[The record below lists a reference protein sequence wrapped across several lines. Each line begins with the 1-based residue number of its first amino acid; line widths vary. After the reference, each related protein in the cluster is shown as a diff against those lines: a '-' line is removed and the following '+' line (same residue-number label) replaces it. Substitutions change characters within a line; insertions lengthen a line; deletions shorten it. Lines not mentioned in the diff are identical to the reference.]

1 MVHCKRND
9 LIWSNSMDQIID
21 RVMNS
26 TEIGIIPDNK
36 SREEIRAK
44 IANYIATLSS
54 AGKSDANE
62 LIECGL
68 AYLRA
73 LHEAPDSRYT
83 GC

>member
-1 MVHCKRND
+1 
-9 LIWSNSMDQIID
+9 MDQIID

-26 TEIGIIPDNK
+26 TEIGAILDNK

-44 IANYIATLSS
+44 IGIYIATLSS
-54 AGKSDANE
+54 AGKRDADE
-62 LIECGL
+62 LIDYGL

-73 LHEAPDSRYT
+73 LYEAPDSRYT

>member
-1 MVHCKRND
+1 MDPIIDCIMHFTEID
-9 LIWSNSMDQIID
+9 LIRDHQ
-21 RVMNS
+21 
-26 TEIGIIPDNK
+26 GQ
-36 SREEIRAK
+36 EEIRAK
-44 IANYIATLSS
+44 IGKYIATLSS
-54 AGKSDANE
+54 TGKSDAEE

>member
-1 MVHCKRND
+1 
-9 LIWSNSMDQIID
+9 MDQIID

-26 TEIGIIPDNK
+26 TEIGTILDNK

-44 IANYIATLSS
+44 IANYIGTLSS
-54 AGKSDANE
+54 TGKSDANE
-62 LIECGL
+62 LIEYGM

>member
-1 MVHCKRND
+1 
-9 LIWSNSMDQIID
+9 MDNIID

-26 TEIGIIPDNK
+26 TEIGAILDDK

-44 IANYIATLSS
+44 IGIYIATLSS
-54 AGKSDANE
+54 AGKRDADE
-62 LIECGL
+62 LIDYGL

>member
-1 MVHCKRND
+1 
-9 LIWSNSMDQIID
+9 MDQVID
-21 RVMNS
+21 RVMS
-26 TEIGIIPDNK
+26 SSEIGVLLDNQ
-36 SREEIRAK
+36 SRDEIRAK
-44 IANYIATLSS
+44 ISNYIATLSS
-54 AGKSDANE
+54 AGKGDADE

>member
-1 MVHCKRND
+1 
-9 LIWSNSMDQIID
+9 MDNIID

-26 TEIGIIPDNK
+26 TEIGILLDNQ

-44 IANYIATLSS
+44 IRKYIATLSS
-54 AGKSDANE
+54 AGKCDADE
-62 LIECGL
+62 LIEYGL

>member
-1 MVHCKRND
+1 
-9 LIWSNSMDQIID
+9 MDQIID

-26 TEIGIIPDNK
+26 TEIGAILDNK

-44 IANYIATLSS
+44 IGIYIATLSS
-54 AGKSDANE
+54 AGKSDADE
-62 LIECGL
+62 LIEYGL

>member
-1 MVHCKRND
+1 
-9 LIWSNSMDQIID
+9 MDQIID
-21 RVMNS
+21 RIMHS
-26 TEIGIIPDNK
+26 TEFGTIPDTK

-44 IANYIATLSS
+44 ISDYIGTLSS

-62 LIECGL
+62 LIEYGL

-73 LHEAPDSRYT
+73 LREAPDSRYT